1 MKLPASEYRLSY
13 FIVGRIGR
21 ASGKWTWGQFS
32 PILSAGSLERIVQK
46 ARAEGTLLDH
56 ARRARCSPT

>member
-1 MKLPASEYRLSY
+1 MKLPATEYRLSY

-32 PILSAGSLERIVQK
+32 PILSAGDLERIVQK